1 MPRAP
6 RLHVPG
12 GCYHVTLRGN
22 HREALFET
30 TADRSK
36 LDTFVVDAMKR
47 FDVRLHAFCWMTN
60 HLHALVQVNGQPLG
74 GFVQSVA
81 TRYAR
86 YRHEAL
92 DTTGHL
98 FERRYGARLVAVDS
112 YFLTV
117 LRYIHLNPVSAQ
129 IANDAAA
136 YPWSSHGAYLGTRE
150 IRWVT
155 TELGLSLFG
164 GERDTARRLYSEFIG
179 GESDQTADDPNERA
193 HPDDDRILGDDR
205 FVASL
210 AELRKTADTPVRL
223 DELARDVCAAHGV
236 PLDLVRS
243 RASQHRL
250 TPVRLD
256 LLGRALGSGVAT
268 LTEVAGYLG
277 RDASTLSKLWKQARA
292 AAAEKSN
299 NPMTGT
305 G

>member
-30 TADRSK
+30 PADRSK
-36 LDTFVVDAMKR
+36 LDAIVTDALQR
-47 FDVRLHAFCWMTN
+47 FDVRLHAYCWMTN
-60 HLHALVQVNGQPLG
+60 PLHALVQINAQPLG

-81 TRYAR
+81 TRFAR

-92 DTTGHL
+92 ETTGHL
-98 FERRYGARLVAVDS
+98 FERRYGARLVALDS
-112 YFLTV
+112 YFLTA
-117 LRYIHLNPVSAQ
+117 LRYIHLNPVTAR
-129 IANDAAA
+129 IATDPAA
-136 YPWSSHGAYLGTRE
+136 YPWSSHRAYLGTKR
-150 IRWVT
+150 ICWVT

-164 GERDTARRLYSEFIG
+164 NEPDAARRRYAEFVG
-179 GESDQTADDPNERA
+179 GESDGSADALDERA
-193 HPDDDRILGDDR
+193 HPNDDRILGDDE
-205 FVASL
+205 FLASL
-210 AELRKTADTPVRL
+210 TRPRLAADVPVGL
-223 DELARDVCAAHGV
+223 DEIARDVCAAHGV

-243 RASQHRL
+243 RTSQHRL
-250 TPVRLD
+250 TPVRLE
-256 LLGRALGSGVAT
+256 LLARALSAGAAT

-277 RDASTLSKLWKQARA
+277 RDASTLSKQWKLAR

-305 G
+305 S